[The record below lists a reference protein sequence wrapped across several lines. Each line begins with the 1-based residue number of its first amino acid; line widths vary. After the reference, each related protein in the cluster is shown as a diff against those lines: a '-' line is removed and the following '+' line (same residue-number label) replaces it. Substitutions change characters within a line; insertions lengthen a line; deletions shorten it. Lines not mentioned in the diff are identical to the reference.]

1 MTTPM
6 HFDFDE
12 IIDRRNTHAYKYD
25 ALQKVFG
32 RDDITP
38 LWVADMEFRSPQC
51 ITDELQKV
59 LSQGVYGYSSEPA
72 ELFDAIHD
80 WILQE
85 HGWDVKRDW
94 YTFVGGIVRGIAYAV
109 QFFTK
114 PGDKIVVQ
122 SPVYHPFTLVP
133 EGNGRSVLR
142 NPLKGRDMDFENL
155 EKLLTEN
162 APVTMLILCN
172 PHNPGGYAWSRET
185 LQKLAALCAAHNV
198 IVISDEIHCDLYLW
212 GGKHIPFATVSEEAA
227 MCSITFGAP
236 SKTFNI
242 PGLASSYCLI
252 PNAKI
257 REPFYRWLGANE
269 FNDPGI
275 MSSLGAIAAF
285 RHGRQWRDAA
295 VSYIEQNILYIESKC
310 AEFVDKDS
318 LPYIVPMRPD
328 ASYLV
333 WLDCRRL
340 LAHLAG
346 KRVEELAM
354 EDQLLLE
361 DYFVNRLGLALNS
374 GVMFGAEGLGFMRL
388 NVACPRKLLGF
399 DFML

>member
-1 MTTPM
+1 ME
-6 HFDFDE
+6 FNFDE
-12 IIDRRNTHAYKYD
+12 IIDRKNTHAFKYD
-25 ALQKVFG
+25 ALQRVFG
-32 RDDITP
+32 RSDILP

-51 ITDELQKV
+51 ITDALKGV
-59 LSQGVYGYSSEPA
+59 LEQGVYGYSSEPA
-72 ELFDAIHD
+72 ELFDSIHD
-80 WILQE
+80 WILAE
-85 HGWDVKRDW
+85 HGWDVRKEW
-94 YTFVGGIVRGIAYAV
+94 YTYVGGIVRGIAYAV

-114 PGDKIVVQ
+114 PDDKIIVQ

-133 EGNGRSVLR
+133 EGNGRTVLR

-155 EKLLTEN
+155 EQLLAESG
-162 APVTMLILCN
+162 VKMMILCN

-185 LQKLAALCAAHNV
+185 LQRVVALCAERNV

-212 GGKHIPFATVSEEAA
+212 GGKHIPFATVSSEAA
-227 MCSITFGAP
+227 RCSITFGAP

-252 PNAKI
+252 PNAEI

-275 MSSLGAIAAF
+275 ISSLAAIAAF

-295 VSYIEQNILYIESKC
+295 VKYIEQNILYIERKC
-310 AEFVDKDS
+310 AGFTDGDGRQ
-318 LPYIVPMRPD
+318 LIVPVRPD

-340 LAHLAG
+340 LASLAG
-346 KRVEELAM
+346 KGVDELQP
-354 EDQLLLE
+354 EDQKLLE
-361 DYFVNRLGLALNS
+361 DYFVNRLRLGLNS
-374 GVMFGAEGLGFMRL
+374 GVMFGREGLGYMRL
-388 NVACPRKLLGF
+388 NVACPRKLLEF
-399 DFML
+399 EFTL

>member
-1 MTTPM
+1 ME
-6 HFDFDE
+6 FNFDE
-12 IIDRRNTHAYKYD
+12 IIDRKNTHAFKYD
-25 ALQKVFG
+25 ALQRVFG
-32 RDDITP
+32 RSDILP

-51 ITDELQKV
+51 ITDALKGV
-59 LSQGVYGYSSEPA
+59 LEQGVYGYSSEPA
-72 ELFDAIHD
+72 ELFDSIHD
-80 WILQE
+80 WILAE
-85 HGWDVKRDW
+85 HGWDVRKEW
-94 YTFVGGIVRGIAYAV
+94 YTYVGGIVRGIAYAV

-114 PGDKIVVQ
+114 PGDKIIVQ

-133 EGNGRSVLR
+133 EGNGRTVLR

-155 EKLLTEN
+155 EQLL
-162 APVTMLILCN
+162 AGPDVKMMILCN

-185 LQKLAALCAAHNV
+185 LQRVAALCAKRNG
-198 IVISDEIHCDLYLW
+198 IVISDEIHYDLYLW

-227 MCSITFGAP
+227 RCSITFGAP

-252 PNAKI
+252 PNAEI

-275 MSSLGAIAAF
+275 ISSLAAIAAF

-295 VSYIEQNILYIESKC
+295 VKYIEQNILYIERKC
-310 AEFVDKDS
+310 AGFTDGQGRE
-318 LPYIVPMRPD
+318 LIVPVRPE

-340 LAHLAG
+340 LARLAG
-346 KRVEELAM
+346 KSVEELRL
-354 EDQLLLE
+354 EDQKLLV
-361 DYFVNRLGLALNS
+361 DYFVNKLRLGLNS
-374 GVMFGAEGLGFMRL
+374 GVMFGREGLGYMRL
-388 NVACPRKLLGF
+388 NVACPRKLL
-399 DFML
+399 DFEFTL

>member
-1 MTTPM
+1 ME
-6 HFDFDE
+6 FNFDE
-12 IIDRRNTHAYKYD
+12 IIDRKNTHAYKYD
-25 ALQKVFG
+25 ALQRVFG
-32 RDDITP
+32 RSDILP

-51 ITDELQKV
+51 ITDALKGV
-59 LSQGVYGYSSEPA
+59 LEQGVYGYSSEPA
-72 ELFDAIHD
+72 ELFDSIHD
-80 WILQE
+80 WILTE
-85 HGWDVKRDW
+85 HGWDVSKEW
-94 YTFVGGIVRGIAYAV
+94 YTYVGGIVRGIAYAV

-114 PGDKIVVQ
+114 PGDKIIVQ

-133 EGNGRSVLR
+133 EGNGRTVLR

-155 EKLLTEN
+155 EQLLAEDG
-162 APVTMLILCN
+162 VKMMILCN

-185 LQKLAALCAAHNV
+185 LQRVAALCAERNV

-212 GGKHIPFATVSEEAA
+212 GGKHIPFATVSDEAA
-227 MCSITFGAP
+227 SCSITFGAP

-252 PNAKI
+252 PDAEI

-285 RHGRQWRDAA
+285 RHGRQWRDAV
-295 VSYIEQNILYIESKC
+295 VSYIEQNILYIENRC
-310 AEFVDKDS
+310 ASFTDKDGRQ
-318 LPYIVPMRPD
+318 LIVPVRPD

-333 WLDCRRL
+333 WLDCRWL
-340 LAHLAG
+340 LAELSG
-346 KRVEELAM
+346 KNVTDLQPK
-354 EDQLLLE
+354 DQKLLE
-361 DYFVNRLGLALNS
+361 DYFVNRLRLGLNS
-374 GVMFGAEGLGFMRL
+374 GVMFGREGLGFMRL

-399 DFML
+399 EFVL

>member
-1 MTTPM
+1 ME
-6 HFDFDE
+6 FNFDE
-12 IIDRRNTHAYKYD
+12 IIDRKNTHAFKYD
-25 ALQKVFG
+25 ALQRVFG
-32 RDDITP
+32 RSDILP

-51 ITDELQKV
+51 ITDALKGV
-59 LSQGVYGYSSEPA
+59 LEQGVYGYSSEPA
-72 ELFDAIHD
+72 ELFDSIHD
-80 WILQE
+80 WILAE
-85 HGWDVKRDW
+85 HGWDVRKEW
-94 YTFVGGIVRGIAYAV
+94 YTYVGGIVRGIAYAV

-114 PGDKIVVQ
+114 PGDKIIVQ

-133 EGNGRSVLR
+133 EGNGRTVLR

-155 EKLLTEN
+155 EQLLAESG
-162 APVTMLILCN
+162 VKMMILCN

-185 LQKLAALCAAHNV
+185 LQRVVALCAERNV

-212 GGKHIPFATVSEEAA
+212 GGKHIPFATVSSEAA
-227 MCSITFGAP
+227 RCSITFGAP

-252 PNAKI
+252 PNAEI

-275 MSSLGAIAAF
+275 ISSLAAIAAF

-295 VSYIEQNILYIESKC
+295 VKYIEQNILYIERKC
-310 AEFVDKDS
+310 AGFTDGDGRQ
-318 LPYIVPMRPD
+318 LIVPVRPD

-340 LAHLAG
+340 LASLAG
-346 KRVEELAM
+346 KGVDELQP
-354 EDQLLLE
+354 EDQKLLE
-361 DYFVNRLGLALNS
+361 DYFVNRLRLGLNS
-374 GVMFGAEGLGFMRL
+374 GVMFGREGLGYMRL
-388 NVACPRKLLGF
+388 NVACPRKLLEF
-399 DFML
+399 EFTL